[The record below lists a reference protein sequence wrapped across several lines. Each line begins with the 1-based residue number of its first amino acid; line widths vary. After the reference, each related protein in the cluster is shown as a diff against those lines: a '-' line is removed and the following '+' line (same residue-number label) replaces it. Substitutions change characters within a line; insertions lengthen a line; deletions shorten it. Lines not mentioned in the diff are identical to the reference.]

1 MLRRFEGQWGI
12 DRIAKQTWGNRKS
25 YQSCVNNPSTY
36 RGSRRQWSPSTSPS
50 QSATA
55 RRERDPTPPRVRS
68 PSAGPSQPQ
77 RPAPRRIISSDDEDD
92 DDLMDFDD
100 HNQQPDDDDEGEEES
115 PKDPK
120 GKKRAALGDGGA
132 PRKRGR
138 TD

>member
-1 MLRRFEGQWGI
+1 MAAREKL
-12 DRIAKQTWGNRKS
+12 
-25 YQSCVNNPSTY
+25 
-36 RGSRRQWSPSTSPS
+36 STSVCR
-50 QSATA
+50 AKH
-55 RRERDPTPPRVRS
+55 
-68 PSAGPSQPQ
+68 
-77 RPAPRRIISSDDEDD
+77 RPY
-92 DDLMDFDD
+92 LQVDFDD